1 MEESTDKDRC
11 YYIDWLRILGII
23 CVFFFHNTRFF
34 DLMDWELKNKEIFLE
49 PTILSM
55 FVNFWI
61 MPLFFMLAGG
71 GTRFAL
77 GTKTTIQYLRE
88 RYWRLV
94 IPYIFGI
101 LILIP
106 PQRYVECLSKGKF
119 FGTFLDFL
127 PWYPAHRLFIVNF
140 GFNPVWFGEP
150 GTHLW
155 FLAFL
160 FIFSVIAL
168 PIFRYLT
175 SAGGERHIKQLVALG
190 GKTGGI
196 YLFVVP
202 LVCVRILLQPIYPK
216 YSSWADFTFWFLI
229 FIFGYV
235 LFSDQRLLESADR
248 HKYRSLGIGILLLV
262 VLIVLFIFFLDY
274 LKKWWEH
281 PDYSWGCIFF
291 HIMWSLTTWSWLM
304 FFLGAGKAFL
314 NFQNAWLSRLNE
326 AVMPFYMLHQ
336 TIILLIGFQVIQWP
350 IHAMLKYL
358 AISSSSL
365 IVIIAIYYLCII
377 RFNWVRIVFGMKPI
391 GRSVIP
397 QISVKRAN

>member
-1 MEESTDKDRC
+1 MEKNIEKDRC
-11 YYIDWLRILGII
+11 HYVDWLRVLGII

-34 DLMDWELKNKEIFLE
+34 DLMDWELKNKEMFLE

-61 MPLFFMLAGG
+61 MPLLFMLAGA

-77 GTKTTIQYLRE
+77 KTKTTIQYIRD

-127 PWYPAHRLFIVNF
+127 PWYPGHRLFIVNF

-160 FIFSVIAL
+160 FIFSLIAL
-168 PIFRYLT
+168 PIIRYFK
-175 SAGGERHIKQLVALG
+175 SESGERHIKQLVAVGEKL
-190 GKTGGI
+190 GGI
-196 YLFVVP
+196 YFFVIP
-202 LVCVRILLQPIYPK
+202 LACVKILLQPIYPK

-229 FIFGYV
+229 FIFGYI
-235 LFSDQRLLESADR
+235 LFYDQRLVENADR
-248 HKYRSLGIGILLLV
+248 HKYISLGIGILLLV
-262 VLIVLFIFFLDY
+262 LLIVLFIFFLDY
-274 LKKWWEH
+274 VKRWWDH
-281 PDYSWGCIFF
+281 PDYSLGCIFF
-291 HIMWSLTTWSWLM
+291 HIIWSVTTWSWLM

-314 NFQNAWLSRLNE
+314 NFENACLNRLNE

-350 IHAMLKYL
+350 INVMFKYI
-358 AISSSSL
+358 AISTTSF
-365 IVIIAIYYLCII
+365 IAIIAIYYLFII
-377 RFNWVRIVFGMKPI
+377 RFNWLRILFGMKPLEC
-391 GRSVIP
+391 SVIS
-397 QISVKRAN
+397 QISVKRRI